1 LVSLPAPHALPV
13 CTGTALPCPAL
24 PCAPC
29 LAPSDGQVP
38 YGAFLDRYRI
48 VLGGAEDWQGE
59 VVELIARRLFE
70 RAGSLEEAYKLF
82 DADKDGLL
90 DVRVG
95 NGREPVCLP
104 PWVQC
109 PLSMRKRFSGRQL
122 HAAVV
127 VRA

>member
-1 LVSLPAPHALPV
+1 MGENRRMRWSHSLQPAHCLCAR
-13 CTGTALPCPAL
+13 GLPCPAL

-29 LAPSDGQVP
+29 LAPSDGRVP
-38 YGAFLDRYRI
+38 YGVFLDRYRI

-95 NGREPVCLP
+95 IGQWEGACLLA
-104 PWVQC
+104 
-109 PLSMRKRFSGRQL
+109 PLGCN
-122 HAAVV
+122 AP
-127 VRA
+127 

>member
-1 LVSLPAPHALPV
+1 MGKKQEDALVSLPAPHALPV
-13 CTGTALPCPAL
+13 CTGTALACLALCAL
-24 PCAPC
+24 P
-29 LAPSDGQVP
+29 APSDGRVP

-95 NGREPVCLP
+95 NGRESA
-104 PWVQC
+104 C
-109 PLSMRKRFSGRQL
+109 PLGCN
-122 HAAVV
+122 AP
-127 VRA
+127 